1 MLTGA
6 PACMSNKIH
15 KGDRVVMVDEKPID
29 ALGVGLTKLLTGCD
43 IPGAA
48 SLICIHVLRYTGRY
62 IHVCI
67 PRYFKI
73 LNTYLYMR
81 YACTYNQR
89 RINCVIEGAT
99 RRKQYRSAAQ
109 ARLYHRSCRQE
120 VLPFQLAPSP
130 THFPKIHIYMYE
142 LTPLGKE
149 RETRERALQS
159 LTLSCSDQ
167 NVL

>member
-1 MLTGA
+1 MKDGVVTNMLTGA

-81 YACTYNQR
+81 YVHVHIINTGSIVSLKVQRGASNVEVQLKRACTTDL
-89 RINCVIEGAT
+89 AD
-99 RRKQYRSAAQ
+99 KKSFPS
-109 ARLYHRSCRQE
+109 HS
-120 VLPFQLAPSP
+120 LPRP
-130 THFPKIHIYMYE
+130 
-142 LTPLGKE
+142 LTPL
-149 RETRERALQS
+149 RFIYT
-159 LTLSCSDQ
+159 CM
-167 NVL
+167 N